1 MSNDDPIFK
10 ISSTYCL
17 KSILSYIEYNTTL
30 KIVKYNKRIQKK
42 LDINLKDY
50 SLDYELKEQEKTTSN
65 YSRIYQTFQIINI
78 WIALFLYFYQIFYA
92 GFYLRFEPYDN
103 KKEIENIEK
112 YFQKSF
118 GKSKIYHKI

>member
-78 WIALFLYFYQIFYA
+78 
-92 GFYLRFEPYDN
+92 
-103 KKEIENIEK
+103 
-112 YFQKSF
+112 
-118 GKSKIYHKI
+118 